1 MTIVKTRLRCAGK
14 GEDHMGHDVTSLDLR
29 ILEDGVTITVL
40 TFIDIKLDE
49 LLLNGIIAEYSLDD
63 ILDLYSICAYV
74 LDGGSAH
81 LSRYI

>member
-40 TFIDIKLDE
+40 TLLYPEVDK
-49 LLLNGIIAEYSLDD
+49 LLLNCIIAIHLTDH
-63 ILDLYSICAYV
+63 ILDLDTVSTDV
-74 LDGGSAH
+74 LH
-81 LSRYI
+81 SR